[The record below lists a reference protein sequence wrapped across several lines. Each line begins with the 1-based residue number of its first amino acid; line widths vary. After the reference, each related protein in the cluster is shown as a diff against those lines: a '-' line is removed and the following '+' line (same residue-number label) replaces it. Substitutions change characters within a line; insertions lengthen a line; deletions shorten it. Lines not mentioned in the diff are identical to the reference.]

1 MRGLISFGERNLKI
15 LLTLFE
21 IQDYG
26 GIVGDVE
33 FLMRGL
39 KEHGHHVDLV
49 LLRESDRDTYIRK
62 PEGPTGS
69 YASESGGQAN
79 TLAGWYGIPV
89 MGYGSPSRIR
99 AWQEFANGYDIVIHE
114 IPGPK
119 LPDGPVNYDWHDIY
133 NLSGPVQII
142 AAHDAHFRDMYPH
155 IREVA
160 ERITAIT
167 CTNHAGYVALEWC
180 PIPRAF
186 IGAAHLVMEKEWELD
201 TPWADRDRMAVCAHV
216 WKAWKNMHKVVG
228 AAPLLRPETHLWMG
242 GDGIE
247 GRYMRSKDKCK
258 EKYEGLWQKFI
269 YRPRSHYFGLA
280 PHEELFIIYGGTKLM
295 VDMSFSK
302 KFYALGNHFNRSVIE
317 SYNTGMLPLCTLEN
331 MEEKPSQRPLFKHGE
346 NFIGIPASSDYED
359 VASAIDWCL
368 DLDARS
374 VSRVI
379 EAGRGILCDHFD
391 YRRTSLQYLDLAAG
405 KPAGIYPVLETG
417 RWPG

>member
-1 MRGLISFGERNLKI
+1 VEKNLKI

-33 FLMRGL
+33 FLMKGL

-49 LLRESDRDTYIRK
+49 LLRDSDRDVYIRK

-69 YASESGGQAN
+69 YTSVSGGQAN

-89 MGYGSPSRIR
+89 MGYGSPARIR
-99 AWQEFANGYDIVIHE
+99 AWQSFANGYDLVIHE

-119 LPDGPVNYDWHDIY
+119 LVDETNYDWRDIY
-133 NLSGPVQII
+133 DIRPVQII

-160 ERITAIT
+160 DRITAIT
-167 CTNHAGYVALEWC
+167 CTNPAGYKALEWC

-186 IGAAHLVMEKEWELD
+186 IGAAHEVRDWTND
-201 TPWADRDRMAVCAHV
+201 IPWGRRHRTACCAHV
-216 WKAWKNMHKVVG
+216 WKAWKHMEKVVG
-228 AAPLLRPETHLWMG
+228 AAPLICENTFLWMA

-247 GRYMRSKDKCK
+247 RRYMASPDPNKV
-258 EKYEGLWQKFI
+258 KYPGLWGAARKNTHKFA
-269 YRPRSHYFGLA
+269 YFGLMT
-280 PHEELFIIYGGTKLM
+280 HSELFSRYISTQLM

-317 SYNTGMLPLCTLEN
+317 AYNTGMLPLCTVEN
-331 MEEKPSQRPLFKHGE
+331 MLDEGMQRQLFKHGE
-346 NFIGIPASSDYED
+346 THIGIPASSDYED
-359 VASAIDWCL
+359 VATAIDWCL
-368 DLDARS
+368 DLSSATVER
-374 VSRVI
+374 I
-379 EAGRGILCDHFD
+379 IANGREILKEHFD
-391 YRRTSLQYLDLAAG
+391 YKRTSLQYLDLAAG
-405 KPAGIYPVLETG
+405 KPAGIYPNLETG
-417 RWPG
+417 RWPE